1 MSQFTT
7 PLKVEVL
14 DKFKFR
20 VIEPFIYFVG
30 DLNSDEYITVPQ
42 SFTTD
47 FASIPRPFWS
57 ILPPHGKY
65 AKASVLHDWMYN
77 NAYKSKQYADHVFYE
92 SMLVLGVPKL
102 TAILMYLLVRIF
114 GHGTYN
120 RPQ

>member
-47 FASIPRPFWS
+47 FASIPRSFWS

-77 NAYKSKQYADHVFYE
+77 NAYKSKEYADHVFYE
-92 SMLVLGVPKL
+92 AMGVLGVHPVTRWMIYQSVKL
-102 TAILMYLLVRIF
+102 F
-114 GHGTYN
+114 GKGKY
-120 RPQ
+120 